1 MKKSFV
7 TIALVVM
14 MVALLVVG
22 CAPAAP
28 AASPSAS
35 APASETPSAA
45 PAASSE
51 APAVSSAAPSE
62 SPSASAAADSP
73 LKGKRIGVA
82 HITLYDEWCK
92 GVYDEFNKVGQEY
105 GVAEMNIQNGDL
117 NAETQQK
124 QVEDFINQKYDAIF
138 IDPVSPDGI
147 QATLDKANE
156 AKIPVVAFDSGTT
169 WKPLVSHIAWD
180 HAQTGVLTGE
190 YVAKYA
196 QDNLGGKIKVGI
208 LAMLDAPHTA
218 IRSQK
223 FKETL
228 EAKLGK
234 ENITYV
240 FEQDFGQTRESATN
254 IVTNNIAKPI
264 DVIWGAVDNAAFGA
278 KIALE
283 TAGNTT
289 TKVVSAGAWGNEPFT
304 TINKGDPN
312 YIMCIGVPP
321 EGIVRKTMETAAD
334 YFSGKKDIPREQN
347 IELAVID
354 KSNIADYMKYVTEKK

>member
-1 MKKSFV
+1 MKRLSFV
-7 TIALVVM
+7 TVALVVM
-14 MVALLVVG
+14 MVALLLGG
-22 CAPAAP
+22 CAPAEKP
-28 AASPSAS
+28 A
-35 APASETPSAA
+35 ETQSAA
-45 PAASSE
+45 PAETQSAAPAETQSAAPAETQSE
-51 APAVSSAAPSE
+51 APAE
-62 SPSASAAADSP
+62 KGP
-73 LKGKRIGVA
+73 LAGKRIGVA

-92 GVYDEFNKVGQEY
+92 GVYDEFMKVGEEY

-117 NAETQQK
+117 NAEIQQK
-124 QVEDFINQKYDAIF
+124 HVEDFINQKYDAIF

-156 AKIPVVAFDSGTT
+156 AGIPVIAFDSGTS
-169 WKPLVSHIAWD
+169 WKPLISHIAWD
-180 HAQTGVLTGE
+180 HAHTGVLTGE

-196 QDNLGGKIKVGI
+196 QEKLGGKVKVGI

-218 IRSQK
+218 IRSEK

-234 ENITYV
+234 ENVTYV

-264 DVIWGAVDNAAFGA
+264 DIIWGAVDNAAFGA

-304 TINKGDPN
+304 TINNGDPN

-354 KSNIADYMKYVTEKK
+354 ATNIADYMKYVTEK